1 MRPPCSSSAKW
12 VFPPDF
18 QGGFTLVELM
28 TTLAVAAVILT
39 LAVPSF
45 STIIK
50 DNRQVTQAN
59 DLITTLVYAR
69 SEAINRGSR
78 ITVCKS
84 NDAATCAAS
93 GGWEQGWIAF
103 VDANS
108 DANVNAGEEILR
120 VHSALSVS
128 TTLKGDA
135 NLGNYISYVS
145 RGNTRLISGAI
156 QSGVMVECDDRGFGS
171 KAQAISINATG
182 RAKNWKATDAGATSC
197 SP

>member
-1 MRPPCSSSAKW
+1 
-12 VFPPDF
+12 
-18 QGGFTLVELM
+18 M
-28 TTLAVAAVILT
+28 TTLAVAVIILS

-59 DLITTLVYAR
+59 DLLTTLVYAR

-78 ITVCKS
+78 ISVCKS
-84 NDAATCAAS
+84 SDAASCAAS

-103 VDANS
+103 VDSNS
-108 DANVNAGEEILR
+108 DANANSGEEILR
-120 VHSALSVS
+120 VHGALSVG

-145 RGNTRLISGAI
+145 RGNTRLISGTM
-156 QSGVMVECDDRGFGS
+156 QFGLMVECDDRGFGP
-171 KAQAISINATG
+171 KAQAITINATG
-182 RAKNWKATDAGATSC
+182 RARSWQAIDAGATSC